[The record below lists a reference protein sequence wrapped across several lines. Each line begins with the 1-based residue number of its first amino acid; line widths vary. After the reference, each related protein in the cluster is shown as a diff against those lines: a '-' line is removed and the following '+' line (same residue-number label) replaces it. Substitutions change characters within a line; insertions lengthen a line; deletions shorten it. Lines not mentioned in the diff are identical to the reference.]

1 MKINK
6 KNVILGL
13 EWLSFQCGEYM
24 GDLQKDRCEI
34 SDIPQEYIDLFKDI
48 DTGDSDP
55 DEPLERFID
64 CPQCHKESGCYVRK
78 NGFAECKHCGYYL
91 NKDGKYVGTESCDI
105 CGKSGNVIEKK
116 DSNSGNYY
124 NICDSTECSTKEEN
138 DTDERTLSCGCC
150 GKTLHI
156 GNSIQYETK
165 GYTPYCDDTDCTE
178 GIKTYGTCLEECW
191 WDDDSCDK
199 CGGDGFI
206 EYDNSSKKEG
216 EVIESYDS
224 EECNKCNGKGT
235 I

>member
-6 KNVILGL
+6 KNIILGL

-48 DTGDSDP
+48 DTGDSDT
-55 DEPLERFID
+55 DELLEDEQMAQNGQLTPLESNAVQVALDHLCEFLEESIRDDDGNDDTYI
-64 CPQCHKESGCYVRK
+64 KELRIKLDATKLARGKFSPLK
-78 NGFAECKHCGYYL
+78 D
-91 NKDGKYVGTESCDI
+91 DGKVSCDK
-105 CGKSGNVIEKK
+105 CGKF
-116 DSNSGNYY
+116 
-124 NICDSTECSTKEEN
+124 
-138 DTDERTLSCGCC
+138 TDERQMSLGTTGGKDWAICWRCESDQGYRICC
-150 GKTLHI
+150 RD
-156 GNSIQYETK
+156 Y
-165 GYTPYCDDTDCTE
+165 
-178 GIKTYGTCLEECW
+178 
-191 WDDDSCDK
+191 SCDK

>member
-6 KNVILGL
+6 KNIILGL

-48 DTGDSDP
+48 DTGDSDT
-55 DEPLERFID
+55 DEISEDEQMAQESMSID
-64 CPQCHKESGCYVRK
+64 IKYRTDEMGNQPIDRDKMIEEMDRK
-78 NGFAECKHCGYYL
+78 IAELVEGE
-91 NKDGKYVGTESCDI
+91 VIEVPVCDI

-124 NICDSTECSTKEEN
+124 NICDSTECNTKEKN
-138 DTDERTLSCGCC
+138 DGKVSCDKCGKFTDERQMNYYNAYAVCWR
-150 GKTLHI
+150 
-156 GNSIQYETK
+156 
-165 GYTPYCDDTDCTE
+165 CDS
-178 GIKTYGTCLEECW
+178 
-191 WDDDSCDK
+191 DDDSCDE

-216 EVIESYDS
+216 EVIESYDK
-224 EECNKCNGKGT
+224 EECNKCNGKGK
-235 I
+235 IK

>member
-6 KNVILGL
+6 KNIILGL

-48 DTGDSDP
+48 DTGDSDT
-55 DEPLERFID
+55 DEMGNQPID
-64 CPQCHKESGCYVRK
+64 RDKMIEEMDRK
-78 NGFAECKHCGYYL
+78 IAELVEGE
-91 NKDGKYVGTESCDI
+91 VIEVPVCDI

-124 NICDSTECSTKEEN
+124 NICDSTECNTKEKN
-138 DTDERTLSCGCC
+138 DGKVSCDKCGKFTDERQMNYYNAYAVCWR
-150 GKTLHI
+150 
-156 GNSIQYETK
+156 
-165 GYTPYCDDTDCTE
+165 CDS
-178 GIKTYGTCLEECW
+178 
-191 WDDDSCDK
+191 DDDSCDE

-216 EVIESYDS
+216 EVIESYDK
-224 EECNKCNGKGT
+224 EECNKCNGKGK
-235 I
+235 IK